1 MLLGLLFF
9 SLLLVLLLLFLFSCD
24 ADLLNAGPGL
34 LQSLVALLLHSLP
47 LRARMLELGGEHLLQ
62 FLLERIEV
70 LRGCGS
76 HLLDD
81 PADRESGLLLHSS
94 LLFGLFLL
102 PCLILQ
108 LQGLR
113 LGPGLR
119 LLLRALH
126 VFYSLPLLLLV
137 LSSHVLD
144 HLLLLLQRLP
154 SVLLLLFSPLL
165 LLVLL
170 LLLLLPAAAAAAT
183 EERDDDAEAEADSD
197 NEEDADGETQLDPAA
212 FRLTG
217 PEVSGTSEESC
228 SESEEACQDPEEMA
242 DSDGR
247 TWRERLSAL
256 HSEVVWVSA
265 ATGSRAPPPAQSREQ
280 AGAGVE
286 ERDLAELCAACSD
299 CCAEVEAAAKQG
311 EKGIFQDTLEAAL
324 HTLVQ
329 KLPSLVRH
337 RTSKALRLQ
346 LLQLEAGP
354 HKAREVELFAWTS
367 AEEFAWAR
375 YVWRLIRSAA
385 PEFRYTSFV
394 HRWGEAAREPQRRM
408 LAEAKSHVSQQT
420 KEVLVNENRVAVEEA
435 IKGWASAHAQRN
447 PARLVAKLRP
457 LAGVMNSHIVCWCR
471 PRWWDDQ
478 RKLRRLKA
486 PHQHGLEPKLVR
498 HFAVYMATEVNTAMG
513 LNVPVDMLQLLVKE
527 QLGFAPS
534 AVKVQNPL
542 LRMSLK
548 LPSAISLIVFNKCV
562 DCTLKSVTS
571 LEELVVI
578 VGTGASARVCR
589 SLEETARTIFARE
602 RQRQGKPPEW
612 PAQELRILE
621 TTHGAWSIFLFGKVH
636 GQGHKKYSLAW
647 QVNLS
652 AARKVPAFINPRGTL
667 PCPVLPAVNFVKK
680 TRAVAAPQ
688 DVALAPLASVEG
700 SRIATTATAT
710 GRGKGR
716 GRGRGR
722 AAGQSRGRGR
732 GADAVA
738 VAASAGTGGAGAAT
752 AQGAAAS
759 AAAAFGGGGP
769 LPVGTQVKYLQ
780 NDLWWRGTV
789 KEDRGKDV
797 VVMNHATG
805 AKVAQI
811 VRRDRVAPFT
821 KTTVGERRKVAS
833 LAAAEAAGAS
843 ASSGG
848 AGKESS
854 SVIAVEDSD

>member
-1 MLLGLLFF
+1 
-9 SLLLVLLLLFLFSCD
+9 
-24 ADLLNAGPGL
+24 
-34 LQSLVALLLHSLP
+34 
-47 LRARMLELGGEHLLQ
+47 
-62 FLLERIEV
+62 
-70 LRGCGS
+70 
-76 HLLDD
+76 
-81 PADRESGLLLHSS
+81 
-94 LLFGLFLL
+94 
-102 PCLILQ
+102 
-108 LQGLR
+108 
-113 LGPGLR
+113 
-119 LLLRALH
+119 
-126 VFYSLPLLLLV
+126 
-137 LSSHVLD
+137 
-144 HLLLLLQRLP
+144 
-154 SVLLLLFSPLL
+154 
-165 LLVLL
+165 
-170 LLLLLPAAAAAAT
+170 
-183 EERDDDAEAEADSD
+183 
-197 NEEDADGETQLDPAA
+197 
-212 FRLTG
+212 
-217 PEVSGTSEESC
+217 
-228 SESEEACQDPEEMA
+228 
-242 DSDGR
+242 
-247 TWRERLSAL
+247 
-256 HSEVVWVSA
+256 
-265 ATGSRAPPPAQSREQ
+265 
-280 AGAGVE
+280 
-286 ERDLAELCAACSD
+286 
-299 CCAEVEAAAKQG
+299 
-311 EKGIFQDTLEAAL
+311 
-324 HTLVQ
+324 
-329 KLPSLVRH
+329 
-337 RTSKALRLQ
+337 
-346 LLQLEAGP
+346 
-354 HKAREVELFAWTS
+354 
-367 AEEFAWAR
+367 
-375 YVWRLIRSAA
+375 
-385 PEFRYTSFV
+385 
-394 HRWGEAAREPQRRM
+394 M

-420 KEVLVNENRVAVEEA
+420 KEVLVNENRAAVEEA

-534 AVKVQNPL
+534 AVKVQNPV
-542 LRMSLK
+542 LRLSLK
-548 LPSAISLIVFNKCV
+548 LPSAISLIVFNKAV

-602 RQRQGKPPEW
+602 RQRQRQPLDW

-621 TTHGAWSIFLFGKVH
+621 TTHGAWSLFLFGKAY
-636 GQGHKKYSLAW
+636 GQGHRQYPLAW
-647 QVNLS
+647 QVNVS
-652 AARKVPAFINPRGTL
+652 AARKVPAFTNPRGTP

-688 DVALAPLASVEG
+688 EVAPALASVEG
-700 SRIATTATAT
+700 GRIATTGN
-710 GRGKGR
+710 GRSR
-716 GRGRGR
+716 GRGQ
-722 AAGQSRGRGR
+722 AAGKTRGRGR

-738 VAASAGTGGAGAAT
+738 VAASAGAGGAGAAT

-811 VRRDRVAPFT
+811 VRRDRVAPFA
-821 KTTVGERRKVAS
+821 KTAVGDRRKVTS